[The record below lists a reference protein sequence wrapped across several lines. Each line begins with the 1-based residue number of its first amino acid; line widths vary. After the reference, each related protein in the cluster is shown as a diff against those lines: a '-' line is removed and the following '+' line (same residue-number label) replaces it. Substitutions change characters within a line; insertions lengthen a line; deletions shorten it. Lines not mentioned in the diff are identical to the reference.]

1 MSRQNKKERH
11 RLKRK
16 KKQMQLR
23 KERNTSIFRKLA
35 QGPAGPINI
44 YINADWREAGEAS
57 IMALR
62 DAPGGGHV
70 FVGFLIDF
78 WCGGLKDAY
87 GRADVTRDEFDGY
100 LDRADKQD
108 LEMIEIDLPFAQR
121 LVAGAMRLSI
131 QNGFRLPHRADRWAS
146 VIGVTAYADAD
157 LTDFEMPNG
166 KYRYVGSMQ
175 DLRKRLVG
183 PVDQFLSR
191 TDVEFV
197 IGGSAPLDD
206 WEDFDDDDWAQASGG
221 FDDDDDDDND
231 DLDDSKPP
239 REFVE
244 QIDELGD
251 RAYVAV
257 YNWLLG
263 AGETPHPLL
272 RDGVDLALTA
282 AIVETTARENPDAR
296 AKLPALEDVLSQYE
310 DPTAIVDA
318 AAQVARFM
326 QQFETPQR
334 MLEAFG
340 FDQGPDSDIETLL
353 PHP

>member
-1 MSRQNKKERH
+1 MARQNKKERQ

-16 KKQMQLR
+16 KKQAQLR

-35 QGPAGPINI
+35 QSPAGPIDI
-44 YINADWREAGEAS
+44 HINADWREAGEAT

-78 WCGGLKDAY
+78 WCSGLKDAY
-87 GRADVTRDEFDGY
+87 GRANVTRDEFDGH
-100 LDRADKQD
+100 LDNADEQD
-108 LEMIEIDLPFAQR
+108 LEMIEIDLPLAQR

-131 QNGFRLPHRADRWAS
+131 QNGFRLPHRADRWVS

-157 LTDFEMPNG
+157 FADFEKPSG

-183 PVDQFLSR
+183 TVDQFLSR
-191 TDVEFV
+191 SDVEFV
-197 IGGSAPLDD
+197 IGGSSPLDN
-206 WEDFDDDDWAQASGG
+206 WADFDDDDRAEASGG
-221 FDDDDDDDND
+221 LDDFDEND

-239 REFVE
+239 AEFVE
-244 QIDELGD
+244 QIDELDD

-257 YNWLLG
+257 YNWLIG

-282 AIVETTARENPDAR
+282 AILESNRRENPEAGSEM
-296 AKLPALEDVLSQYE
+296 PQIEDVLTQYD

-334 MLEAFG
+334 MLQAFG
-340 FDQGPDSDIETLL
+340 FDEGPDSGIEALL

>member
-1 MSRQNKKERH
+1 MARQNKKERQ

-16 KKQMQLR
+16 KKQAQLR

-35 QGPAGPINI
+35 QSPAGPIDI
-44 YINADWREAGEAS
+44 YINADWREAGEAT
-57 IMALR
+57 MMVLR

-78 WCGGLKDAY
+78 WCSGLKDAY
-87 GRADVTRDEFDGY
+87 GRADVTRDEFDGH
-100 LDRADKQD
+100 LDHADEQD
-108 LEMIEIDLPFAQR
+108 LEMIEIDLPLAQR
-121 LVAGAMRLSI
+121 LVAGAMRLSV

-157 LTDFEMPNG
+157 LADFEKPGG

-183 PVDQFLSR
+183 TVDQFLSR
-191 TDVEFV
+191 SDVEFV
-197 IGGSAPLDD
+197 IGGSSPLDN
-206 WEDFDDDDWAQASGG
+206 WADFDDDDRAEASGG
-221 FDDDDDDDND
+221 LDDFDEND

-239 REFVE
+239 AEFVE

-257 YNWLLG
+257 YNWLIG
-263 AGETPHPLL
+263 AGETPHPFL

-282 AIVETTARENPDAR
+282 AILESNRRDNPDAGSEM
-296 AKLPALEDVLSQYE
+296 PQIEDVLTQYD

-334 MLEAFG
+334 MLQAFG
-340 FDQGPDSDIETLL
+340 FDEGPDSDIEALL

>member
-1 MSRQNKKERH
+1 MPRQNKKERQ

-35 QGPAGPINI
+35 QSPVVPLDI
-44 YINADWREAGEAS
+44 YINADWREAGEATL
-57 IMALR
+57 MALR
-62 DAPGGGHV
+62 DAPGGCHV

-78 WCGGLKDAY
+78 WCSGLKDAY
-87 GRADVTRDEFDGY
+87 GGVDVTREEFDGH
-100 LDRADKQD
+100 LDHADEQD
-108 LEMIEIDLPFAQR
+108 LEMIQIDLPFAQR
-121 LVAGAMRLSI
+121 LIAGAMRLSV

-146 VIGVTAYADAD
+146 VIGVTAYADAG
-157 LTDFEMPNG
+157 LADFEMPNG
-166 KYRYVGSMQ
+166 RYRYVGSLQ

-183 PVDQFLSR
+183 TVDQFLQR

-197 IGGSAPLDD
+197 IGGSAALDD
-206 WEDFDDDDWAQASGG
+206 WGDFDDDDWAEASGG
-221 FDDDDDDDND
+221 LVDEDDDDD
-231 DLDDSKPP
+231 LDSSKPP

-272 RDGVDLALTA
+272 RDGVDL
-282 AIVETTARENPDAR
+282 D
-296 AKLPALEDVLSQYE
+296 
-310 DPTAIVDA
+310 
-318 AAQVARFM
+318 
-326 QQFETPQR
+326 
-334 MLEAFG
+334 
-340 FDQGPDSDIETLL
+340 
-353 PHP
+353 H